1 MTRVNTLVAKE
12 LRSYF
17 VSPVVYV
24 VGAVFLLIVG
34 LLAYIY
40 IVFTGAQAIQL
51 MQVQGQAQINLNDL
65 VFRNL
70 FSSIRFVLL
79 IVLPILTMRL
89 FAEEKK
95 LRTFELLMTSPIGL
109 NEIVAG
115 KFMSVFVLF
124 LGLLGLTGLIPLTLA
139 LFSDFDW
146 YPILTGYVGLALLGA
161 LFLSVGVLASA
172 LTENQIVAAF
182 VSFGLLLF
190 LWLLAGVGSLL
201 GDTPAGQV
209 ISYLSFM
216 EHYDH
221 LVPVSST
228 HGIWSISPA
237 LSFSCCFSLTA
248 SWIRRGG
255 NDLEGN
261 SLRRHWPIAGA
272 RRHDRIPLLAGT
284 PRDCNGNRGS
294 GAHQP
299 DSLFYCPCR
308 HRQSGVGPAFDAD
321 GRQQPVHGALVHW
334 HPLHREFSC
343 GTALASVGPV

>member
-1 MTRVNTLVAKE
+1 MTPVNTLVAKE

-51 MQVQGQAQINLNDL
+51 MQVQGQAQLNLNDL

-70 FSSIRFVLL
+70 FSSIRFILL

-115 KFMSVFVLF
+115 KFVSVFLLF
-124 LGLLGLTGLIPLTLA
+124 LGLLGLTALIPFTLA

-146 YPILTGYVGLALLGA
+146 YPVLTGYLGLTLLGA
-161 LFLSVGVLASA
+161 LFLSVGLLASA
-172 LTENQIVAAF
+172 LTENQVVAAF

-190 LWLLAGVGSLL
+190 LWLLAGIGSLL
-201 GDTPAGQV
+201 GDTPTGQL
-209 ISYLSFM
+209 ISYVSFM

-221 LVPVSST
+221 LVRGLIDTQDLVYFVS
-228 HGIWSISPA
+228 
-237 LSFSCCFSLTA
+237 
-248 SWIRRGG
+248 
-255 NDLEGN
+255 
-261 SLRRHWPIAGA
+261 
-272 RRHDRIPLLAGT
+272 
-284 PRDCNGNRGS
+284 
-294 GAHQP
+294 
-299 DSLFYCPCR
+299 
-308 HRQSGVGPAFDAD
+308 
-321 GRQQPVHGALVHW
+321 ALV
-334 HPLHREFSC
+334 LMLFLTHRVVDS
-343 GTALASVGPV
+343 TRWK

>member
-1 MTRVNTLVAKE
+1 MHTLVAKE

-24 VGAVFLLIVG
+24 VAAVFLLIVG

-70 FSSIRFVLL
+70 FSSIRFILL

-115 KFMSVFVLF
+115 KFVSVFLVF

-146 YPILTGYVGLALLGA
+146 YPVLTGYVGLALLGA
-161 LFLSVGVLASA
+161 LFVSVGVLASA

-190 LWLLAGVGSLL
+190 LWLLAGLGSLL
-201 GDTPAGQV
+201 GDTAAGQI
-209 ISYLSFM
+209 ISYVSFM

-221 LVPVSST
+221 LV
-228 HGIWSISPA
+228 
-237 LSFSCCFSLTA
+237 
-248 SWIRRGG
+248 RGLVDTQ
-255 NDLEGN
+255 DLVYFC
-261 SLRRHWPIAGA
+261 S
-272 RRHDRIPLLAGT
+272 
-284 PRDCNGNRGS
+284 
-294 GAHQP
+294 
-299 DSLFYCPCR
+299 
-308 HRQSGVGPAFDAD
+308 
-321 GRQQPVHGALVHW
+321 ALV
-334 HPLHREFSC
+334 LMLFLTHRIVDS
-343 GTALASVGPV
+343 TRWK

>member
-1 MTRVNTLVAKE
+1 VTPVQTLLAKE

-40 IVFTGAQAIQL
+40 IVFTGVQAIQL

-89 FAEEKK
+89 FAQEKK
-95 LRTFELLMTSPIGL
+95 LRTFEFLMTSPIGL

-124 LGLLGLTGLIPLTLA
+124 LGLVGLTGLIPLTLA

-146 YPILTGYVGLALLGA
+146 YPVLTGYLGVVLLGA
-161 LFLSVGVLASA
+161 LFVSVGALASA

-201 GDTPAGQV
+201 GDTSVGQV

-221 LVPVSST
+221 LVRGLIDTRDLVYFVS
-228 HGIWSISPA
+228 
-237 LSFSCCFSLTA
+237 
-248 SWIRRGG
+248 
-255 NDLEGN
+255 
-261 SLRRHWPIAGA
+261 
-272 RRHDRIPLLAGT
+272 
-284 PRDCNGNRGS
+284 
-294 GAHQP
+294 
-299 DSLFYCPCR
+299 
-308 HRQSGVGPAFDAD
+308 
-321 GRQQPVHGALVHW
+321 ALV
-334 HPLHREFSC
+334 LMLFLTHRVVDS
-343 GTALASVGPV
+343 TRWK

>member
-1 MTRVNTLVAKE
+1 MTPVHTLVAKE

-24 VGAVFLLIVG
+24 VGGVFLLIIG

-79 IVLPILTMRL
+79 IALPILTMRL

-95 LRTFELLMTSPIGL
+95 LRTFELLMTAPIGL

-115 KFMSVFVLF
+115 KFVSVFLLF

-139 LFSDFDW
+139 LFSEFDW
-146 YPILTGYVGLALLGA
+146 YPVLTGYLGVVLLGA

-182 VSFGLLLF
+182 VSFGLLLL
-190 LWLLAGVGSLL
+190 LWLLAGVGTLL
-201 GDTPAGQV
+201 GDTATGEV

-216 EHYDH
+216 DHYDH
-221 LVPVSST
+221 LVRGLIDTRDLVY
-228 HGIWSISPA
+228 
-237 LSFSCCFSLTA
+237 FA
-248 SWIRRGG
+248 S
-255 NDLEGN
+255 
-261 SLRRHWPIAGA
+261 
-272 RRHDRIPLLAGT
+272 
-284 PRDCNGNRGS
+284 
-294 GAHQP
+294 
-299 DSLFYCPCR
+299 
-308 HRQSGVGPAFDAD
+308 
-321 GRQQPVHGALVHW
+321 
-334 HPLHREFSC
+334 
-343 GTALASVGPV
+343 ALALMLFLTHRVVDSTRWK

>member
-1 MTRVNTLVAKE
+1 VTPVNTLVAKE

-40 IVFTGAQAIQL
+40 IVFTGVQAIQL
-51 MQVQGQAQINLNDL
+51 MQVQGQAQVNLNDL

-79 IVLPILTMRL
+79 IILPILTMRL

-95 LRTFELLMTSPIGL
+95 LRTFEFLMTSPVRL

-115 KFMSVFVLF
+115 KFVSVFLLF
-124 LGLLGLTGLIPLTLA
+124 LGLLGLTGLIPLTLT

-146 YPILTGYVGLALLGA
+146 YPVLTGYLGLVLLGA
-161 LFLSVGVLASA
+161 LFISVGVLASA

-201 GDTPAGQV
+201 GDTTAGQV
-209 ISYLSFM
+209 ISYVSFM

-221 LVPVSST
+221 LVRGLVDT
-228 HGIWSISPA
+228 RDLVYFIS
-237 LSFSCCFSLTA
+237 
-248 SWIRRGG
+248 
-255 NDLEGN
+255 
-261 SLRRHWPIAGA
+261 
-272 RRHDRIPLLAGT
+272 
-284 PRDCNGNRGS
+284 
-294 GAHQP
+294 
-299 DSLFYCPCR
+299 
-308 HRQSGVGPAFDAD
+308 
-321 GRQQPVHGALVHW
+321 ALV
-334 HPLHREFSC
+334 LMLFLTHRVVDS
-343 GTALASVGPV
+343 TRWK

>member
-1 MTRVNTLVAKE
+1 MTPVHTLVAKE

-24 VGAVFLLIVG
+24 VGGVFLLIIG

-79 IVLPILTMRL
+79 IALPILTMRL

-95 LRTFELLMTSPIGL
+95 LRTFELLMTAPIGL

-115 KFMSVFVLF
+115 KFVSVFLLF

-139 LFSDFDW
+139 LFSEFDW
-146 YPILTGYVGLALLGA
+146 YPVLTGYLGVVLLGA

-182 VSFGLLLF
+182 VSFGLLLL
-190 LWLLAGVGSLL
+190 LWLLAGVGTLL
-201 GDTPAGQV
+201 GDTATGEV

-216 EHYDH
+216 DHYDH
-221 LVPVSST
+221 LVRGLVDT
-228 HGIWSISPA
+228 RD
-237 LSFSCCFSLTA
+237 LVYFA
-248 SWIRRGG
+248 S
-255 NDLEGN
+255 
-261 SLRRHWPIAGA
+261 
-272 RRHDRIPLLAGT
+272 
-284 PRDCNGNRGS
+284 
-294 GAHQP
+294 
-299 DSLFYCPCR
+299 
-308 HRQSGVGPAFDAD
+308 
-321 GRQQPVHGALVHW
+321 
-334 HPLHREFSC
+334 
-343 GTALASVGPV
+343 ALALMLFLTHRVVDSTRWK